1 MHELLY
7 VIVIPAVM
15 GAVTLFFPK
24 KVRLPAGILALLS
37 SAWMF
42 FKTIQLFG
50 HGGAEPPLQYAR
62 TIFTIGDV
70 FHFDFALRLTNFSA
84 FVLLFIALF
93 GVLIILYSIGYW
105 FRDRET
111 PGIYYSYILWTLAV
125 ASCAVLSDNLLL
137 LLVSWEILT
146 LLLYLLVNMGGD
158 GSETAAQ
165 KCFAILGFSDAA
177 MLLGVIIV
185 WMVYGTLS
193 ISALSAEG
201 ITTSTTTGVFAFLL
215 LFIGAIA
222 KAGAMPLHSWVPAIA
237 KSTPA
242 PTMAFLPAALD
253 KLLGIYLLA
262 RISLDIFAI
271 RPGSGLSLL
280 MMIIG
285 SITILFAV
293 LMALVQHDLK
303 KLLSF
308 HAVSQVG
315 YMVLGVGSGIPV
327 AIIGGLFHMLNNAI
341 YKSGLF
347 LSAGVVE
354 KRTGTTDLD
363 QLGGLAR
370 LMPVTFLTTMVAA
383 LSISGVPPF
392 NGFVSKWLVYQGML
406 EGPGYN
412 VIFLIVAVFGSALT
426 LASFVKVIHSVF
438 LGRRQEKFDGVREAG
453 FTMQVPM
460 IFLAI
465 LCIVFGIYAQ
475 LPIEQF
481 IAPSVA
487 GSMAVSV
494 NDMTVSTPSGY
505 WSPVTAT
512 LLMIAG
518 LIVGL
523 IIYAFGR
530 MRHVRF
536 DENVWVGGNILENEE
551 MRIPGTH
558 FYKTVT
564 DDLYPAYS
572 ALFRD
577 GEGGALDVYN
587 IWGLIGSN
595 VVQVLRRLHN
605 GILST
610 YLSWTIIGLGALTFI
625 LMFFAL

>member
-1 MHELLY
+1 MY
-7 VIVIPAVM
+7 VIAMPFLM
-15 GAVTLFFPK
+15 GFVTIFFPK
-24 KVRLPAGILALLS
+24 KARLPAGLIALVT

-42 FKTIQLFG
+42 IKTIQLFG
-50 HGGAEPPLQYAR
+50 LGAAEYSR
-62 TIFTIGDV
+62 TFFTMGDIF
-70 FHFDFALRLTNFSA
+70 HLDFALKLTGFNS
-84 FVLLFIALF
+84 FVLMFIALF
-93 GVLIILYSIGYW
+93 GVLIVLYSLGYW

-111 PGIYYSYILWTLAV
+111 HGIYYTFILWTLSA
-125 ASCAVLSDNLLL
+125 AACAVLTDNLLVL
-137 LLVSWEILT
+137 LICWEILT
-146 LLLYLLVNMGGD
+146 LLLYLLVNMGGE
-158 GSETAAQ
+158 GAAAAAQ
-165 KCFAILGFSDAA
+165 KCFTILGFSDAA
-177 MLLGVIIV
+177 MFLAVILI
-185 WMVYGTLS
+185 WIVYGTLS
-193 ISALSAEG
+193 ISSLS
-201 ITTSTTTGVFAFLL
+201 ISTGTPTGVVSFLL
-215 LFIGAIA
+215 LFVGAIA

-271 RPGSGLSLL
+271 RTGSGLSLL

-285 SITILFAV
+285 SVTILFAV
-293 LMALVQHDLK
+293 LMALVQHDYK

-327 AIIGGLFHMLNNAI
+327 AIVGGLFHMLNNAI

-347 LSAGVVE
+347 LSAGVME
-354 KRTGTTDLD
+354 KRAGTTDLGE
-363 QLGGLAR
+363 LGGLAR
-370 LMPVTFLTTMVAA
+370 LMPVTFITTVVAA

-406 EGPGYN
+406 DGPSYY

-426 LASFVKVIHSVF
+426 LASFVKVLHSVF
-438 LGRRQEKFDGVREAG
+438 LGRRQEKFDGIREAG
-453 FTMQVPM
+453 FAMQVPM

-475 LPIEQF
+475 FPLERF
-481 IAPSVA
+481 INPSVA
-487 GSMAVSV
+487 TSTGVSLQEMAVR
-494 NDMTVSTPSGY
+494 TGTGY
-505 WSPVTAT
+505 WSPVMAT
-512 LLMIAG
+512 VLMIVG

-523 IIYAFGR
+523 IIYAFGKTKK
-530 MRHVRF
+530 VRI

-551 MRIPGTH
+551 MRIPGTD

-577 GEGGALDVYN
+577 GDKGAMDAYN
-587 IWGLIGSN
+587 IWGRLGN
-595 VVQVLRRLHN
+595 DLVQVLRRLHN

-610 YLSWTIIGLGALTFI
+610 YLSWTIIGLGALTFV
-625 LMFFAL
+625 LMFFVL

>member
-1 MHELLY
+1 M
-7 VIVIPAVM
+7 PAAM
-15 GAVTLFFPK
+15 GVLTLFFPK
-24 KVRLPAGILALLS
+24 KARLPAGLIALLS
-37 SAWMF
+37 AAWMF
-42 FKTIQLFG
+42 VKTIQIFAQE
-50 HGGAEPPLQYAR
+50 GAITPFTK
-62 TIFTIGDV
+62 TIFTMGDV
-70 FHFDFALRLTNFSA
+70 FQFDFALKLSSFNA

-111 PGIYYSYILWTLAV
+111 PGIYYSYILWTLA
-125 ASCAVLSDNLLL
+125 AAAAAVLSDNLLL
-137 LLVSWEILT
+137 LLVCWEVLT

-158 GSETAAQ
+158 GAESAAQ
-165 KCFAILGFSDAA
+165 KCFTILGFSDAA
-177 MLLGVIIV
+177 MFLGVIVI

-193 ISALSAEG
+193 ISSLTISTG
-201 ITTSTTTGVFAFLL
+201 TTTGVIAFLL
-215 LFIGAIA
+215 LFVGAIA

-242 PTMAFLPAALD
+242 PVMAFLPAALD

-271 RPGSGLSLL
+271 RPGSGLSLM
-280 MMIIG
+280 MMIVG
-285 SITILFAV
+285 AVTILFAV

-327 AIIGGLFHMLNNAI
+327 AIVGGLFHMLNNAI

-347 LSAGVVE
+347 LAAGAIE
-354 KRTGTTDLD
+354 KKAGTTDLG
-363 QLGGLAR
+363 QLGGLAK
-370 LMPVTFLTTMVAA
+370 LMPVTFLTTVVAA

-392 NGFVSKWLVYQGML
+392 NGFISKWLVYQGML
-406 EGPGYN
+406 EGPSYN
-412 VIFLIVAVFGSALT
+412 VIFLVVAIFGSALT
-426 LASFVKVIHSVF
+426 LASFVKVLHSVF
-438 LGRRQEKFDGVREAG
+438 LGRRQEKFDGVREVG

-475 LPIEQF
+475 LPLAQF
-481 IAPSVA
+481 IMPSVA
-487 GSMAVSV
+487 DATGVSIEQ
-494 NDMTVSTPSGY
+494 MTVITSTGY
-505 WSPVTAT
+505 WNPVTAT
-512 LLMIAG
+512 FLMAVGI
-518 LIVGL
+518 LVGL
-523 IIYAFGR
+523 IIYAFGQTKR
-530 MRHVRF
+530 VRI
-536 DENVWVGGNILENEE
+536 DENVWVGGNILGNEE
-551 MRIPGTH
+551 IRIPGTH

-577 GEGGALDVYN
+577 GQTGALDPYN
-587 IWGLIGSN
+587 IWSKIGSSL
-595 VVQVLRRLHN
+595 VQVLSRLHN

-610 YLSWTIIGLGALTFI
+610 YLSWTIIGLGALTFV

>member
-1 MHELLY
+1 M
-7 VIVIPAVM
+7 PFVM
-15 GAVTLFFPK
+15 GLLTLFFPK
-24 KVRLPAGILALLS
+24 KARLPAGLIALVT

-42 FKTIQLFG
+42 VKTIQLFG
-50 HGGAEPPLQYAR
+50 VGASEYTR
-62 TIFTIGDV
+62 TIFTMGDI
-70 FHFDFALRLTNFSA
+70 FDFDFALKLTGFNS

-93 GVLIILYSIGYW
+93 GVLIVLYSIGYW

-111 PGIYYSYILWTLAV
+111 SGLYYTYILWTLSA
-125 ASCAVLSDNLLL
+125 AAAAVLSDNLLL
-137 LLVSWEILT
+137 LLVCWEVLT
-146 LLLYLLVNMGGD
+146 VLLYLLVNMGEEG
-158 GSETAAQ
+158 AAEAAK
-165 KCFAILGFSDAA
+165 KCFTVLGFSDAA
-177 MLLGVIIV
+177 MFLAVVLIWV
-185 WMVYGTLS
+185 VYGTLS
-193 ISALSAEG
+193 ISSLSISTG
-201 ITTSTTTGVFAFLL
+201 TTTGVVAFLL

-262 RISLDIFAI
+262 RISLDMFAI
-271 RPGSGLSLL
+271 RPGSPLSLM

-285 SITILFAV
+285 AVTILFAV
-293 LMALVQHDLK
+293 LMALVQHDFK

-327 AIIGGLFHMLNNAI
+327 AIVGGLFHMLNNAI

-347 LSAGVVE
+347 LSAGVME
-354 KRTGTTDLD
+354 KRAGTTDLGE
-363 QLGGLAR
+363 LGGLAK
-370 LMPVTFLTTMVAA
+370 LMPVTFITTIVAA

-406 EGPGYN
+406 EGPSYN

-426 LASFVKVIHSVF
+426 LASFVKVLHSAF
-438 LGRRQEKFDGVREAG
+438 LGRRQEKFDSVREAG

-475 LPIEQF
+475 FPLEQF
-481 IAPSVA
+481 ITPSVA
-487 GSMAVSV
+487 TSTGVTIQE
-494 NDMTVSTPSGY
+494 MTVSTGTGY
-505 WSPVTAT
+505 WSPVAAT
-512 LLMIAG
+512 VLMVVGLL
-518 LIVGL
+518 VGL
-523 IIYAFGR
+523 IIYAFGKTKK
-530 MRHVRF
+530 VRI
-536 DENVWVGGNILENEE
+536 DENVWTGGNIMDNEE
-551 MRIPGTH
+551 IRIPGTH

-564 DDLYPAYS
+564 DDLYPAYT
-572 ALFRD
+572 ALFKD
-577 GEGGALDVYN
+577 GQKGAMDAYN
-587 IWGLIGSN
+587 IWGRLGNN

-610 YLSWTIIGLGALTFI
+610 YLSWTIIGLGALTFV
-625 LMFFAL
+625 LMFFVL

>member
-7 VIVIPAVM
+7 VIVMPAAM
-15 GAVTLFFPK
+15 GVLTLFFPK
-24 KVRLPAGILALLS
+24 KARLPAGLIALLAA
-37 SAWMF
+37 AWMF
-42 FKTIQLFG
+42 VKTIQIFAQE
-50 HGGAEPPLQYAR
+50 GAIGPYAK
-62 TIFTIGDV
+62 TVFTIGDV
-70 FHFDFALRLTNFSA
+70 FQFDFALKLSSFNA

-105 FRDRET
+105 FKDRAT
-111 PGIYYSYILWTLAV
+111 PGIYYSYILWTLAG
-125 ASCAVLSDNLLL
+125 AAAAVLSDNLLL
-137 LLVSWEILT
+137 LLVSWEVLT
-146 LLLYLLVNMGGD
+146 LLLYLLVNMGGE
-158 GSETAAQ
+158 GAETAAQ
-165 KCFAILGFSDAA
+165 KCFTILGFSDAA
-177 MLLGVIIV
+177 MFLGVIII

-193 ISALSAEG
+193 ISALAISTG
-201 ITTSTTTGVFAFLL
+201 TTTGVIAFLL

-242 PTMAFLPAALD
+242 PVMAFLPAALD

-271 RPGSGLSLL
+271 RPGSGLSLM
-280 MMIIG
+280 MMIVG
-285 SITILFAV
+285 GVTILFAV

-327 AIIGGLFHMLNNAI
+327 AIVGGLFHMLNNAI

-347 LSAGVVE
+347 LAAGAIE
-354 KRTGTTDLD
+354 KKAGTTDLG
-363 QLGGLAR
+363 QLGGLAK
-370 LMPVTFLTTMVAA
+370 LMPVTFLTTVVAA

-406 EGPGYN
+406 EGPSYN
-412 VIFLIVAVFGSALT
+412 IIFLVVAVFGSALT
-426 LASFVKVIHSVF
+426 LASFVKVLHSVF

-475 LPIEQF
+475 LPLGEF
-481 IAPSVA
+481 ITPSVA
-487 GSMAVSV
+487 AATGVTV
-494 NDMTVSTPSGY
+494 EEMTVITASGY
-505 WSPVTAT
+505 WNPVAAT
-512 LLMIAG
+512 VLMAVGIV
-518 LIVGL
+518 VGL
-523 IIYAFGR
+523 IIYAFGQTKR
-530 MRHVRF
+530 VRI
-536 DENVWVGGNILENEE
+536 DENVWVGGNILDNEE

-577 GEGGALDVYN
+577 GQTGAMDAYN
-587 IWGLIGSN
+587 IWGKLGSN
-595 VVQVLRRLHN
+595 IVQVLSRLHN

-610 YLSWTIIGLGALTFI
+610 YLSWTIIGLGALTFV